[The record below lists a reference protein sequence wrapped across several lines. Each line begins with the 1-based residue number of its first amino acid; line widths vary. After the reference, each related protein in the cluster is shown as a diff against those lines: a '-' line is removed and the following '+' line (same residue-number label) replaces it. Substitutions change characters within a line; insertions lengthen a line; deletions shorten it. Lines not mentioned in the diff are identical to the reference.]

1 MSTWLFVSVCIIYF
15 LKLKVRERGYSYRNL
30 GELKNKMCVWEGQT
44 EMIITSLATLKI
56 KTFFLPWDKK
66 DGDRFLKKKKIT
78 NLKNIKFNNNDLTLC
93 FRKLNIMHFILVED
107 KSILQFSSAK
117 MLYLKIN
124 QVRNMDINR
133 EKANQRKKR
142 RVRGGEQKEN

>member
-56 KTFFLPWDKK
+56 KTFFFALGQKRW
-66 DGDRFLKKKKIT
+66 RSIFEKKKLLI
-78 NLKNIKFNNNDLTLC
+78 
-93 FRKLNIMHFILVED
+93 
-107 KSILQFSSAK
+107 
-117 MLYLKIN
+117 
-124 QVRNMDINR
+124 
-133 EKANQRKKR
+133 
-142 RVRGGEQKEN
+142 

>member
-1 MSTWLFVSVCIIYF
+1 M
-15 LKLKVRERGYSYRNL
+15 GGANRNDYNL
-30 GELKNKMCVWEGQT
+30 ISNIKNKNFFFALGQKRWRSIF
-44 EMIITSLATLKI
+44 E
-56 KTFFLPWDKK
+56 
-66 DGDRFLKKKKIT
+66 KKKKIT

-124 QVRNMDINR
+124 QVRNMDING
-133 EKANQRKKR
+133 EKANQRKKK